1 MSFTRY
7 LEAKVS
13 VDDRALNA
21 HVWQTFVHHWPD
33 NRPVRVLE
41 VGGGIGTMAQRLH
54 TRGVLR
60 PPARYTLVDEQAENI
75 AAAARRLAPLQEID
89 WDLETADIFDFIA
102 RRGGRA
108 WDVLIAHAV
117 LDLFALDKAVPRLL
131 NCLRPGGVFY
141 FTINFDGVTTFQ
153 PEVDRALD
161 DRIEAAYHRTM
172 DERLTRGQ
180 PSGDSRAGRHL
191 IPVVR
196 QAGAHVLAAG
206 ASDWVVLADPHGHYP
221 ADEAFFLR
229 FILDTVRG
237 ALTGHPDLEP
247 ADVARWLAAR
257 EAQLARGEL
266 VYLAHQLDVVGRVPP
281 R

>member
-1 MSFTRY
+1 MSFIRY
-7 LEAKVS
+7 LDSKTS

-21 HVWQTFVHHWPD
+21 HVWQTLLQNWPA

-60 PPARYTLVDEQAENI
+60 PPARYTLVDEQLANI
-75 AAAARRLAPLQEID
+75 AEATRRLAPLTDIE
-89 WDLETADIFDFIA
+89 WDVEAADIFDFAA
-102 RRGGRA
+102 RRGGRI

-131 NCLRPGGVFY
+131 ACLRPGGVFY
-141 FTINFDGVTTFQ
+141 FTINFDGVTAFQ
-153 PEVDRALD
+153 PEIDRALD
-161 DRIEAAYHRTM
+161 DRIEALYHRTM
-172 DERLTRGQ
+172 DERLTNGQ

-191 IPVVR
+191 IPLLR
-196 QAGAHVLAAG
+196 QVGAQVLAAG

-221 ADEAFFLR
+221 ADEAYFLR

-237 ALTGHPDLEP
+237 ALTGHPDLDP
-247 ADVARWLAAR
+247 GALARWLAVR
-257 EAQLARGEL
+257 EAQRARGEL
-266 VYLAHQLDVVGRVPP
+266 VYLAHQLDVVGLWPG
-281 R
+281 

>member
-1 MSFTRY
+1 MSFIRY
-7 LEAKVS
+7 LDAKTS

-21 HVWQTFVHHWPD
+21 HVWHTLGQHWPT

-60 PPARYTLVDEQAENI
+60 PATRYTLVDEQPANI
-75 AAAARRLAPLQEID
+75 AEATRRLAPLTDIE
-89 WDLETADIFDFIA
+89 WDVEAADIFDFAA

-108 WDVLIAHAV
+108 WDVLLAHAV

-131 NCLRPGGVFY
+131 TCLRPGGVFY

-153 PEVDRALD
+153 PEIDRALD
-161 DRIEAAYHRTM
+161 DRIEALYHRTM
-172 DERLTRGQ
+172 DERLTNGQ

-191 IPVVR
+191 IPLLR
-196 QAGAHVLAAG
+196 QMGAHVLAAG

-221 ADEAFFLR
+221 ADEAYFLR

-237 ALTGHPDLEP
+237 ALTGHPDLDP
-247 ADVARWLAAR
+247 SALARWLAAR

-266 VYLAHQLDVVGRVPP
+266 VYLAHQLDVVGVWPG
-281 R
+281 